1 MQDCR
6 QGSHLIRSNPIR
18 SARIELTG
26 ADSIGSDPLRVPR
39 DATMTGWLQRSIP
52 CHSAAFDALGLDSA
66 CAQFVCF
73 ETRNGFVG
81 FKGPKTTVEVRLFSI
96 KVRFWLLQ

>member
-73 ETRNGFVG
+73 ETRNGLRALKAQKRPLNAF
-81 FKGPKTTVEVRLFSI
+81 FCI
-96 KVRFWLLQ
+96 KVRFRLLQ